1 MSSISTVAQVNAAI
15 LAGSF
20 TNEQLNSIG
29 DAIRFARAQL
39 ANQVKFTLVKGSKVK
54 FTNSRSGQTILGT
67 VDKVN
72 RKFILVRENKPGAL
86 VGSVWRVP
94 ANMLEAA

>member
-1 MSSISTVAQVNAAI
+1 MTVSSVAQVNTAI
-15 LAGSF
+15 ISGNF
-20 TNEQLNSIG
+20 TNEQLNAIS

-54 FTNSRSGQTILGT
+54 FTHSRSGQTVVGT

-72 RKFILVRENKPGAL
+72 RKFIMVRENKPGAL